1 VVEVESELMV
11 AYHIKPEASIVC
23 QRGESPKVP
32 AKWPRAVGHAA
43 GFVTGEDQ
51 NVRAIEAMIGHD
63 RELVTC
69 RDGAQGLGTR
79 KICMSHHDPADSP
92 MVQVLHR
99 LGDYRVESA
108 RHGHHWLATTVHS
121 EVGHGVV
128 VADHDGG
135 HPLQRLQDPGGG
147 RNGKAFSVVS
157 AERWSEA
164 TLCLGERLDRNDG
177 HQIGVG

>member
-1 VVEVESELMV
+1 
-11 AYHIKPEASIVC
+11 
-23 QRGESPKVP
+23 
-32 AKWPRAVGHAA
+32 
-43 GFVTGEDQ
+43 
-51 NVRAIEAMIGHD
+51 MIGHD

-164 TLCLGERLDRNDG
+164 TLCLGERL
-177 HQIGVG
+177 IGTTATRSVSGSWWMDPASPRRGCVDMSAW